1 METNF
6 KNKFLTLY
14 QKYFND
20 SPLPIVFYY
29 TREEGDTEITQ
40 PRSFRCLIEAISD
53 VRKGKSIRLNGES
66 ITCEGGKRYLGFSQ
80 ALRPNF
86 EQFLSGV
93 ERYKKS
99 PELVR
104 QMINHSEGFR
114 APEGYIVFK
123 RWDMLGESD
132 QPEVV
137 IFFATADVL
146 SGLFTLANFDE
157 AESDGVITPMGSG
170 CSSIIFNPYMEGQS
184 KHPRCI
190 LGMFDVSARPF
201 VSKDTLTFAA
211 PIGKFTA
218 MVDNV
223 ESSFLTTKSWKKIQE
238 RIGSYE
244 KPS

>member
-1 METNF
+1 LDIDF
-6 KNKFLTLY
+6 KNKFLALY

-29 TREEGDTEITQ
+29 TKEDASLELSK
-40 PRSFRCLIEAISD
+40 PNSSRCLIDALSA
-53 VRKGKSIRLNGES
+53 VRIGKSILLNGEAL
-66 ITCEGGKRYLGFSQ
+66 TCMGGKRYLGFSQ
-80 ALRPNF
+80 ELAPNF

-104 QMINHSEGFR
+104 EMTKHSSGFK
-114 APEGYIVFK
+114 APESYIVFK

-146 SGLFTLANFDE
+146 SGLFTLANYDE
-157 AESDGVITPMGSG
+157 AESDGVYSPMGSG
-170 CSSIIFNPYMEGQS
+170 CSSIILNPYLEGRS

-190 LGMFDVSARPF
+190 LGMFDVTSRPF
-201 VSKDTLTFAA
+201 VPKETLTFAA
-211 PIGKFTA
+211 PINKFTV
-218 MVDNV
+218 MVENM
-223 ESSFLTTKSWKKIQE
+223 ESSFLTTKSWKKVQE
-238 RIGSYE
+238 RIG
-244 KPS
+244 